1 MYVKRDFFCLL
12 STSSAILLEKINR
25 RMKLKIAIQK
35 SGRLYDESIALLR
48 KCGLKVDNTKG
59 QLKAPVR
66 GYDAE
71 VYFLRNSDIPRYL
84 ADGVVDIAV
93 IGQNV
98 LAETDVEVDTLT
110 ALGFSNCRLSIASP
124 RSEEYNDISDL
135 QGKRIATS
143 YPVSLQKYLTEAG
156 VTADIHTISGSVE
169 IAPSIGL
176 ADAVCDLVSSGSTL
190 FKNGLEER
198 EILLTSE
205 AVLAANKTSYLNNTA
220 AIDELT
226 RRVKSVTEAKENKY
240 ILFNVPNEKIA
251 EVSKI
256 LPVLKSPT
264 LLPLA
269 EAGWSS
275 MHSVI
280 KQSDFW
286 TVINELRAAGA
297 EGILVIPID
306 NIIL

>member
-1 MYVKRDFFCLL
+1 
-12 STSSAILLEKINR
+12 
-25 RMKLKIAIQK
+25 MKLKLAIQK
-35 SGRLYDESIALLR
+35 SGRLYDDSIALLR
-48 KCGLKVDNTKG
+48 KCGLQVDNTKG

-71 VYFLRNSDIPRYL
+71 IYFLRNSDIPRYL
-84 ADGVVDIAV
+84 ADGVVDMAI

-98 LAETDVEVDTLT
+98 LLEADVDVVTL
-110 ALGFSNCRLSIASP
+110 AKLGFSNCRLSIASP
-124 RSEEYNDISDL
+124 QGQAYSGINDL
-135 QGKRIATS
+135 QGSRIATS
-143 YPVSLQKYLTEAG
+143 YPVSLRRYLAANNVIAE
-156 VTADIHTISGSVE
+156 IHTISGSVE

-205 AVLAANKTSYLNNTA
+205 AVLATNKDNYRSNSK

-226 RRVKSVTEAKENKY
+226 RRVSSVTEAKENKY
-240 ILFNVPNEKIA
+240 ILFNLPNEQID
-251 EVSKI
+251 EISKI
-256 LPVLKSPT
+256 LPVLRSPT
-264 LLPLA
+264 VLPLA
-269 EAGWSS
+269 EEGWSS

-286 TVINELRAAGA
+286 TVINQLRAAGA
-297 EGILVIPID
+297 EGILVVPID
-306 NIIL
+306 NMIL